1 MPDCLLKV
9 KKPPAPGRPKD
20 LTPALDP
27 NDPFAD
33 DEKERREVEAI
44 AKKFESKYV
53 GSFTLWGKQIGLH
66 RSNRLNYFHLP
77 CIFSPSQL

>member
-9 KKPPAPGRPKD
+9 KKPPAPGPPEG

-66 RSNRLNYFHLP
+66 
-77 CIFSPSQL
+77 IDQID